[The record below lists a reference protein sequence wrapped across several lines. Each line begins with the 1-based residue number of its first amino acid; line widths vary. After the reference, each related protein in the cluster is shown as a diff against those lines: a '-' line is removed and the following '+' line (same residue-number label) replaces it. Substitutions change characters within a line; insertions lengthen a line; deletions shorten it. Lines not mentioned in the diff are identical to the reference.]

1 MPGEGGVTYNFDA
14 ERWFELRRQRL
25 LAQRAAGD
33 LDDEALATALQ
44 RLEGELE
51 AMVAR
56 LDGSFQVGPLA
67 PRNEG

>member
-25 LAQRAAGD
+25 LAQRAAGE
-33 LDDEALATALQ
+33 LDERALAAALE

-51 AMVAR
+51 AMEAR

-67 PRNEG
+67 PHSDG